1 MRVNFGAKP
10 YSFPM
15 PVYIIGT
22 YDENNVPNAMNAA
35 WGGICD
41 DQKIMICIDSTHKT
55 AANLQKSGAFTVSIG
70 DAAHMAECDYVGI
83 VSGNKDQ
90 DKVAKCGLHPVKS
103 EFVNAPY
110 FEEFRMTIEC
120 RVISYDPQTCCLI
133 GEIVNVNADESILD
147 ASGKI
152 DPFKLEPISYDPVN
166 HNYLKLGEIVGK
178 AFHDGRKFK

>member
-70 DAAHMAECDYVGI
+70 DAAHYTVG
-83 VSGNKDQ
+83 
-90 DKVAKCGLHPVKS
+90 
-103 EFVNAPY
+103 
-110 FEEFRMTIEC
+110 
-120 RVISYDPQTCCLI
+120 ISYDRSVDRLKR
-133 GEIVNVNADESILD
+133 DERDTFGTGYFRDEELN
-147 ASGKI
+147 K
-152 DPFKLEPISYDPVN
+152 PEPESSKPV
-166 HNYLKLGEIVGK
+166 E
-178 AFHDGRKFK
+178 